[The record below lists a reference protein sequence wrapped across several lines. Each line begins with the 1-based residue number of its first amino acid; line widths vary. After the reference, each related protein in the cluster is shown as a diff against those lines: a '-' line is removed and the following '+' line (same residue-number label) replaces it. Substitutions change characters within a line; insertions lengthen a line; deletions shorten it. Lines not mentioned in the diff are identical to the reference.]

1 GRATAIWLADL
12 ADSHVEKV
20 PRTDSNDFN
29 PMWVGKKIY
38 FLSDRNGPFTLFAYD
53 PVAKQVT
60 QVIANDGLDMKSA
73 SAGPDVIVYEQFGSL
88 HLLDPES
95 GTKHRLDVRIPADL
109 PGVRPRFD
117 KVARQIQNA
126 AISPAGARAPF
137 EAPGEIPPA
146 PAEKGAAPTRPGSPA
161 SAERTPAWSPDGRS
175 LAYFSDESGEYEL
188 HLREARGSTPVKKYA
203 LGKAPS
209 FY

>member
-88 HLLDPES
+88 HLLDPEP
-95 GTKHRLDVRIPADL
+95 GTQRQLDVRIPGD
-109 PGVRPRFD
+109 PRGVRPRFE
-117 KVARQIQNA
+117 KGARQIRNA
-126 AISPAGARAPF
+126 AIPPRGARAVF
-137 EAPGEIPPA
+137 EPHGETLTV
-146 PAEKGAAPTRPGSPA
+146 PAEKGDVRNLTGSTA
-161 SAERTPAWSPDGRS
+161 VADRNPAWSPDGRS
-175 LAYFSDESGEYEL
+175 IACFSDESGEYEL
-188 HLREARGSTPVKKYA
+188 
-203 LGKAPS
+203 
-209 FY
+209 